1 MKREDI
7 LRRVGHMSQVAE
19 VRKISFGEGRA
30 AGMKGWQVKNGSVE
44 LSVL

>member
-30 AGMKGWQVKNGSVE
+30 AGMKDGRSRMVPWS
-44 LSVL
+44 LL